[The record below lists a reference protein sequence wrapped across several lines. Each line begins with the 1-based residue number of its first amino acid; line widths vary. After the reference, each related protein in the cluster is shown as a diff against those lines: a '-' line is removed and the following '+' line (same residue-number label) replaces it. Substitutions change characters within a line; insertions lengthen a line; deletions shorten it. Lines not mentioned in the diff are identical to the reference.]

1 MTTDEC
7 RGNQQLDADEQK
19 EEPSLMLSG
28 MLGEVESV
36 RGQQEREHGEDKQQD
51 SHVLMPHSKIVFSR
65 RGEVNQKSYGWQELK
80 PIDAMEPA
88 HLCWK
93 LNHQMVQELQTA
105 LRL

>member
-1 MTTDEC
+1 
-7 RGNQQLDADEQK
+7 
-19 EEPSLMLSG
+19 
-28 MLGEVESV
+28 
-36 RGQQEREHGEDKQQD
+36 
-51 SHVLMPHSKIVFSR
+51 MPHSKIVFSR
-65 RGEVNQKSYGWQELK
+65 RGEVNQKSYRWQELK